1 MTLSTPHNVTLTE
14 GQIGIIL
21 CSLEDSVKKS
31 EHYREDRVKG
41 QSLQPFDDYV
51 NEVDSIFEILEGSV
65 DAHYEKV
72 EMYQSEHFCS
82 HQDRL

>member
-1 MTLSTPHNVTLTE
+1 MSLNTRHNVTLTE

-31 EHYREDRVKG
+31 EHFREDRVKG

-51 NEVDSIFEILEGSV
+51 NEVDTIFEILEGVIDKYYAKIERAKSKQPTAEWE
-65 DAHYEKV
+65 D
-72 EMYQSEHFCS
+72 
-82 HQDRL
+82 

>member
-1 MTLSTPHNVTLTE
+1 MY
-14 GQIGIIL
+14 Q
-21 CSLEDSVKKS
+21 S

-65 DAHYEKV
+65 DRYHDKIEKAKASQPV
-72 EMYQSEHFCS
+72 AEW
-82 HQDRL
+82 

>member
-1 MTLSTPHNVTLTE
+1 MTIHTPHNVTLTE

-31 EHYREDRVKG
+31 EHFREDMIKG

-51 NEVDSIFEILEGSV
+51 NEVDSIFEILESSV
-65 DAHYEKV
+65 DKFYAKIEKAQAKQPTM
-72 EMYQSEHFCS
+72 EWN
-82 HQDRL
+82 